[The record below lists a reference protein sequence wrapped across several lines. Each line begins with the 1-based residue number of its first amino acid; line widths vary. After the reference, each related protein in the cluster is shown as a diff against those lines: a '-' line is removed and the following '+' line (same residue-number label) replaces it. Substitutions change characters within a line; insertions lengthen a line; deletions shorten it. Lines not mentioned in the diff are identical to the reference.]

1 MTDNLNLLTIH
12 EGSVVFGNL
21 FNNQQQEQELQDLR
35 QQVQQLQHENS
46 QLKTE
51 SNNLNELLVET
62 QSQLNENTD
71 NQLLQCAINGLAQ
84 VRDIRES
91 VGNSFTSIEQES
103 SSINN
108 INNVFETSERSL
120 TDILAGMDGL
130 TQNMAT
136 MTTNISGLSQ
146 MADNINTFVTTISKI
161 SDQTNLLALN
171 AAIEA
176 ARAGEAG
183 RGFSV
188 VADEVRALAN
198 NTNESANEVSDL
210 VKQIMDTTQQTVN
223 AVNIIQDSNNSL
235 SESIAQLNNDYS
247 SIVDSCGSMKNTI
260 HDATTQTFLQ
270 TVKLDHVVWKS
281 DVYNHLIGINSQP
294 ISAFA
299 DNASCRLGNWMSSE
313 GQQKFGDISAF
324 KRLEAPHRQVHASG
338 VEAMKLFAQDNK
350 QACIQ
355 KLNQMEQASS
365 EVMSLLDELARH
377 A

>member
-1 MTDNLNLLTIH
+1 M
-12 EGSVVFGNL
+12 FGNL
-21 FNNQQQEQELQDLR
+21 FNNQQQEQELQALR
-35 QQVQQLQHENS
+35 QEVQLLQQDNEKLQSEN
-46 QLKTE
+46 
-51 SNNLNELLVET
+51 NNLNELLVET
-62 QSQLNENTD
+62 QAQLNENTD
-71 NQLLQCAINGLAQ
+71 NQLLQCAINGLSQ
-84 VRDIRES
+84 VRDIRETVS
-91 VGNSFTSIEQES
+91 QSFSSIEQES
-103 SSINN
+103 QSINN
-108 INNVFETSERSL
+108 INSIFHTSEKSL
-120 TDILAGMDGL
+120 SDILSGMDGL
-130 TQNMAT
+130 TENMAT

-223 AVNIIQDSNNSL
+223 AVNVIQNSNNDL
-235 SESIAQLNNDYS
+235 SESIAQLNDDYS
-247 SIVDSCGSMKNTI
+247 SIVGSCGSMKNTI
-260 HDATTQTFLQ
+260 MDATTQTFVQ

-281 DVYNHLIGINSQP
+281 DVYNHLIGLNSQP

-299 DNASCRLGNWMSSE
+299 DHASCRLGTWMNSD
-313 GQQKFGDISAF
+313 GQKKFGDLSAF
-324 KRLEAPHRQVHASG
+324 KRLDAPHKQVHTNG
-338 VEAMKLFAQDNK
+338 VEAMNLFAQGNK
-350 QACIQ
+350 QGCIQ
-355 KLNQMEQASS
+355 KLNQMEQASA